1 MMRKE
6 RLVFYMAFTCALLFS
21 HAKAFATAY
30 EYALNTPAIAVK
42 APSSV
47 VLIAAAN
54 AGKRVLAVGEHGV
67 IIYSDDNGRS
77 WQQSKVPVDVTLT
90 SVGFASATEGWVT
103 GHDGVILHTSDGG
116 VTWQNQLNGFQANQL
131 TLAAAKQAVLDHNPS
146 PGTALAV
153 RRANLFT
160 QAGAD
165 KPFLT
170 MLITDNRSVSVFGA
184 YRLTMKTSDGGKNW
198 ADSSLNIADPLSHN
212 LYDVTRTDSGIYLAG
227 EDGEIFRSTDGGQ
240 QFTALPTPTG
250 ATLFS
255 VTGTGDGGVFV
266 CGVAGQAFLSVD
278 DGASWKTIALNT
290 QSNLTDAYLLK
301 SGAVVVLSESGDV
314 YVSYDHGNNF
324 TKLAVIEPMALYG
337 MTEAPNG
344 DLVLVG
350 SSGILK
356 ILAENLSRNSVGG

>member
-1 MMRKE
+1 MRRKE
-6 RLVFYMAFTCALLFS
+6 QRLFYMVLIGALLCS
-21 HAKAFATAY
+21 HVDAFATAY

-47 VLIAAAN
+47 ILISAAT
-54 AGKRVLAVGEHGV
+54 AGNRIVAVGEHGV
-67 IIYSDDNGRS
+67 IIYSDDDGDT

-90 SVGFASATEGWVT
+90 AVAFASAAEGWAT

-131 TLAAAKQAVLDHNPS
+131 TVAAARQAILDHDPS

-160 QAGAD
+160 QGGAD

-170 MLITDNRSVSVFGA
+170 ILVTDHRNVSVFGA
-184 YRLTMKTSDGGKNW
+184 YRLTMKTVDGGKNW
-198 ADSSLNIADPLSHN
+198 ADSSLNVDDPLSHN
-212 LYDVTRTDSGIYLAG
+212 LYDVAAADSGIYLVG
-227 EDGEIFRSTDGGQ
+227 EEGEIFRSTDGGNH
-240 QFTALPTPTG
+240 FATLPSPTG
-250 ATLFS
+250 TTLFS
-255 VTGTGDGGVFV
+255 VVATGGGGVLV
-266 CGVAGQAFLSVD
+266 CGVAGQAFLTAD
-278 DGASWKTIALNT
+278 AGASWKTINLNT
-290 QSNLTDAYLLK
+290 QSNLTAAYHLK

-314 YVSYDHGNNF
+314 YISYDHANNF
-324 TKLAVIEPMALYG
+324 VKLPVVEPMALYG
-337 MTEAPNG
+337 MTEAQNG

-356 ILAENLSRNSVGG
+356 ISAGNLSRNSVGD